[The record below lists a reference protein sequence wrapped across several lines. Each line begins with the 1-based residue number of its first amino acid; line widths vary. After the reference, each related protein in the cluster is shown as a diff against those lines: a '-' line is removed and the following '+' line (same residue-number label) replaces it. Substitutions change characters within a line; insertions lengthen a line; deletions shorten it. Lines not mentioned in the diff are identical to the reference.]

1 MTNQKTIHDAKTGE
15 TITRDF
21 TADEIAQHEKDQAD
35 ETKRKAQVE
44 ADTKLVE
51 QKKQAIRDRLG
62 LTADEVK
69 LLLS

>member
-1 MTNQKTIHDAKTGE
+1 MTPQKTIIDCLTGE
-15 TITRDF
+15 TIIRDF
-21 TADEIAQHEKDQAD
+21 TADELAEYEKARAD

-44 ADTKLVE
+44 ADAKLVE